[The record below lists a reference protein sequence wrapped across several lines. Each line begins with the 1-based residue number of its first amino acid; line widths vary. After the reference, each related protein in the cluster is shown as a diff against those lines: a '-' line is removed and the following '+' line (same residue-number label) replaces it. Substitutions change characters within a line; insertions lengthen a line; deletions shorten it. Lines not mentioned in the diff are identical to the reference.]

1 MKLQDFDF
9 RVWDNV
15 NKKFFKNPCVAKPF
29 KKDKFIFGELII
41 VTSSKEFKQIIGDF
55 EIEFYTGKKDC
66 NGKKIYEGDIIE
78 ITDTKD
84 IYVRTAKVIFNSL
97 GFLLEIGSNLS
108 DYYHRRYIIEVI
120 GNIHE
125 DKDLNYDLV
134 KKRLCKELISQ

>member
-29 KKDKFIFGELII
+29 KKDEFIFGELII
-41 VTSSKEFKQIIGDF
+41 VTSSKEFKQIKGDF

-66 NGKKIYEGDIIE
+66 NGKKIYEGDIIKKKKMHRDG
-78 ITDTKD
+78 ITHISEVFSEVKEVCFIDFRIHITRRGFS
-84 IYVRTAKVIFNSL
+84 IYRSFRPEEL
-97 GFLLEIGSNLS
+97 
-108 DYYHRRYIIEVI
+108 EVI

-125 DKDLNYDLV
+125 NPELL
-134 KKRLCKELISQ
+134 KE